1 MAKNTRRGFGRA
13 RKLSSGRWQ
22 AFYRDPDG
30 RTTLSRT
37 GNPTPVRHTAPRTF
51 DTREDA
57 EAWLTDERRLISA
70 GAWTSPAERA
80 AARKVRPL
88 TFGEYAEQWLA
99 GRKVRGRPLA
109 DRTRDHY
116 RDLLDKHI
124 LPTFADLPIAG
135 ITHDQVDSW
144 YERTLVERPTLR
156 SHAYSLL
163 RTILGTAVDRGIVKT
178 ANPAKIRGAGNVERV
193 HKVKPATL
201 AQLEAIAEATPE
213 RRRLMILLAAWCA
226 LRFGELAE
234 LRRGDIDTKA
244 GVIRVRRGVVR
255 VREATEDGGLRYVR
269 KAKAP
274 KSAAGIRDVAIPPHL
289 LPLVRAHLLEHAAP
303 GKDGLLFPGRIERD
317 EHGKVTS
324 VTHLSTSAFY
334 GHEAILNADG
344 TVRRRGDGYYE
355 ARRQAGR
362 PDLRFHDLRH
372 TGAVLAAQTG
382 ATLAELMNRLGHSTP
397 GAAMRYQHAAA
408 ERDREIAKR
417 LSAIAVPQESSV
429 DFPG

>member
-1 MAKNTRRGFGRA
+1 MAKASTRRGFGRV

-22 AFYRDPDG
+22 AFYGDPDG

-37 GNPTPVRHTAPRTF
+37 GKPTPVRHAAPHTF

-57 EAWLTDERRLISA
+57 EAWLTDERRLISS
-70 GAWTSPAERA
+70 GSWTPPEERRA
-80 AARKVRPL
+80 ARRLRPL

-124 LPTFADLPIAG
+124 LPTFADYPIAS
-135 ITHDQVDSW
+135 ITHDQVDAW
-144 YERTLVERPTLR
+144 YERTLIERPTMR
-156 SHAYSLL
+156 AHAYSLL
-163 RTILGTAVDRGIVKT
+163 RTILGTAVDRGVVKT
-178 ANPAKIRGAGNVERV
+178 ANPAKIRGAGNVERA
-193 HKVKPATL
+193 HQPKPATL
-201 AQLEAIAEATPE
+201 AQLEVIVEQTPE

-226 LRFGELAE
+226 MRFGELAE
-234 LRRGDIDTKA
+234 LRRGDVDTKT
-244 GVIRVRRGVVR
+244 GTIRVRRGVVR
-255 VREATEDGGLRYVR
+255 VREATEDGGHRYVR
-269 KAKAP
+269 KVKTP
-274 KSAAGIRDVAIPPHL
+274 KSAAGSRDVAIPPHL
-289 LPLVRAHLLEHAAP
+289 LPVVRQHLLEHAAP
-303 GKDGLLFPGRIERD
+303 GRDGLLFPGRVDHDDDGR
-317 EHGKVTS
+317 VTA
-324 VTHLSTSAFY
+324 VRHLSTSAFY

-344 TVRRRGDGYYE
+344 SVRRRGDGYYE

-408 ERDREIAKR
+408 ERDQEIAKR
-417 LSAIAVPQESSV
+417 LSEIAQTAGDER
-429 DFPG
+429 